1 MANRYDAADLATDA
15 QRLEALATSARS
27 TMLNHTTE
35 KATRLGADGERLGRQ
50 ARAADSQRV
59 EADQMAATLSTEA
72 AGYDAKA
79 AGLDQRAAAAAARGD
94 YAGTQEATELREEAA
109 KAREG
114 GTVARNKSDIA
125 SADAKRL
132 AAEAAELR
140 AQEQAIDAELADLG
154 GRMPA
159 TEIAVD
165 HLEWHAEK
173 ARAMADAV
181 KQADDL
187 SAQAVSATGRGDHAA
202 ATELSRRAASLRDDA
217 DVLAFVRERP
227 PFPDDYA
234 ALQVIGVTVT
244 AADLSVPLPELIDP
258 NSPMNPLADASGAS
272 GDDVSVAAAAE
283 MSNDTPSADSPFGDS
298 AVAASADESSV
309 ASASVDDADAQAVT
323 SVAESSFDTSSF
335 ETSSF
340 ETPSFEMP
348 TFEDPV
354 VADAFSDGF
363 DSPSLGTP
371 DDAFDAASFETD
383 TAFGGSDALG

>member
-59 EADQMAATLSTEA
+59 EADRMAATLSTEA

-79 AGLDQRAAAAAARGD
+79 ASLDQRAAAAAARGD

-125 SADAKRL
+125 SEDAKRL

-202 ATELSRRAASLRDDA
+202 AAELSRRAASLRDDA

-258 NSPMNPLADASGAS
+258 NSPMNPLADASAGS
-272 GDDVSVAAAAE
+272 GDDVSVAA
-283 MSNDTPSADSPFGDS
+283 
-298 AVAASADESSV
+298 
-309 ASASVDDADAQAVT
+309 
-323 SVAESSFDTSSF
+323 AESSFDTSSF
-335 ETSSF
+335 ETPSF

-363 DSPSLGTP
+363 DTPSLGTP

-383 TAFGGSDALG
+383 SGFGGSDALG